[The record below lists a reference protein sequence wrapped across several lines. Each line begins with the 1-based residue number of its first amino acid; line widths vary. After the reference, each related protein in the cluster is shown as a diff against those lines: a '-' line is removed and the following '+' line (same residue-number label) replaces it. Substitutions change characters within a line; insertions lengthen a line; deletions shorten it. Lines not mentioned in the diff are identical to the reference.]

1 MANSI
6 KAKIHYLLLPAR
18 INVQESVEELALPE
32 GKTAD
37 DVLAGLFNVRS
48 IKVDEGRYSA
58 IEVVAAE
65 LLLDDLLPAEPEE
78 KKEESK

>member
-6 KAKIHYLLLPAR
+6 KVKIHYLLLPAR
-18 INVQESVEELALPE
+18 INVQESVEELPLPE

-48 IKVDEGRYSA
+48 IKMDEGKYSA

-65 LLLDDLLPAEPEE
+65 LLLDEQLPAEPEE
-78 KKEESK
+78 SK

>member
-6 KAKIHYLLLPAR
+6 KVKIHYLLLPAR

-32 GKTAD
+32 GKTSD

-48 IKVDEGRYSA
+48 LKVEEGRYSA

-65 LLLDDLLPAEPEE
+65 LLPAEQLLDEQKSEAMPAE
-78 KKEESK
+78 